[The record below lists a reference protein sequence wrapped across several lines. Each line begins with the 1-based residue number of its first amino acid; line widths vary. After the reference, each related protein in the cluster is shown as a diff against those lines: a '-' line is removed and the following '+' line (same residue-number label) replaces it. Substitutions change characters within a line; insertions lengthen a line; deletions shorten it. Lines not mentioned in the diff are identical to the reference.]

1 MSANLENLSRRSA
14 KGQHQPTDP
23 TGKPMTKQPDDGV
36 GSRKEAASIRKVQ
49 ANRMNALKSTGPK
62 TSKGKRYSRRN
73 ALKDGLFAMTVFM
86 WDDSRM
92 EGQQQYQELLDRLV
106 ENYQPVGAAE
116 DLEVE
121 RIAVC
126 WWRLRC
132 AWGSENTEISLA
144 HANVEVRAQEAS
156 RRNSLLSKDRARL
169 ALLRSAEMEIED
181 TDKISDQLKEKM
193 FKADAEFRALWEL
206 LEKPAKELHGDTL
219 ARQAG
224 LPLSAGEGLA
234 QADSDS
240 SKNLLIT
247 TIFLAICALEHKA
260 ELFVQSGSKV
270 AYDGVAVPRS
280 EALDR
285 VLRADAAAERNLNRA
300 IDRLERLQC
309 RRQGE
314 AVPPLVSVR
323 LTR

>member
-1 MSANLENLSRRSA
+1 MMRGEEAMIKKLDL
-14 KGQHQPTDP
+14 
-23 TGKPMTKQPDDGV
+23 GV
-36 GSRKEAASIRKVQ
+36 GFPKHAASIRKVQ
-49 ANRMNALKSTGPK
+49 ANRQNALKSTGPK
-62 TSKGKRYSRRN
+62 TPKGKRYSRRN
-73 ALKDGLFAMTVFM
+73 AFKHGLFAMTVFM
-86 WDDSRM
+86 WDDSRR
-92 EGQQQYQELLDRLV
+92 ESQQQYQELLDRLA

-132 AWGSENTEISLA
+132 AWGYENSEISLG
-144 HANVEVRAQEAS
+144 HANVAVRVQEAIS
-156 RRNSLLSKDRARL
+156 RGPLLSRDRARL

-181 TDKISDQLKEKM
+181 TGKISDQLKEKM
-193 FKADAEFRALWEL
+193 FDADGEFRTLWEL
-206 LEKPAKELHGDTL
+206 LERPAKKMCDDIY

-234 QADSDS
+234 QADPDS
-240 SKNLLIT
+240 STHLILAT
-247 TIFLAICALEHKA
+247 TVLAICALEHKA
-260 ELFVQSGSKV
+260 ESMVQSGSKV
-270 AYDGVAVPRS
+270 AYDGVAVPKS
-280 EALDR
+280 ETLDR

-300 IDRLERLQC
+300 IDRLERLQR

-314 AVPPLVSVR
+314 AVPPAVSVR